1 MAQFTIYKSTDG
13 SAPVLSGTV
22 GSLVALLDA
31 CLVTG
36 YGAQVGAGWTKP
48 FTGANK
54 AAFKQGSGSNGM
66 YLRVQDDGPGG
77 GGAKEARIVGYEAMT
92 TVDAGTNP
100 FPTVA
105 QFTNGMF
112 ARKSTSANATARP
125 WVVVADARTAYIFNQ
140 PGDLTTTD
148 NLSDSYIGWG
158 FGEFYSFQINDAY
171 RVFIIGRPIENN
183 GGLQQG
189 GLGLRAATIISPASD
204 AHYIARGH
212 TGTAGAVQIGI
223 HGDSVKGDQTNL
235 DSAGIVPYTNPS
247 DGGLYLAQQW
257 IHDPT
262 TAPNPSLRGRMRG
275 LWWFLQPLV
284 SVNDGDTVSGG
295 ASGELTGKT
304 FLFLKRIH
312 GANNIGANAGLLAIE
327 TSNTLETN

>member
-36 YGAQVGAGWTKP
+36 YGAKVAAGWTKP

-54 AAFKQGSGSNGM
+54 AAFQQGIGSNQM
-66 YLRVQDDGPGG
+66 YLRVQDDAPGA
-77 GGAKEARIVGYEAMT
+77 GGAREARIVGYETMSD
-92 TVDAGTNP
+92 VDTGTNP

-112 ARKSTSANATARP
+112 ARKSTSLNATARP
-125 WVVVADARTAYIFNQ
+125 WVVVADARTVYWFNQ
-140 PGDLTTTD
+140 PGDTTTTD
-148 NLSDSYIGWG
+148 LLTDSYVGCG

-171 RVFIIGRPIENN
+171 RVFIIGRPTEGVGANLI
-183 GGLQQG
+183 GG
-189 GLGLRAATIISPASD
+189 GLGLRSANVTLADIG
-204 AHYIARGH
+204 HYIARGH
-212 TGTAGAVQIGI
+212 TGTAGAVQVGI

-262 TAPNPSLRGRMRG
+262 TAPTPSLRGRMRG
-275 LWWFLQPLV
+275 LWWFLQPLA
-284 SVNDGDTVSGG
+284 SVNDGDTASGG

-312 GANNIGANAGLLAIE
+312 GASNVGSNAGLLAIE